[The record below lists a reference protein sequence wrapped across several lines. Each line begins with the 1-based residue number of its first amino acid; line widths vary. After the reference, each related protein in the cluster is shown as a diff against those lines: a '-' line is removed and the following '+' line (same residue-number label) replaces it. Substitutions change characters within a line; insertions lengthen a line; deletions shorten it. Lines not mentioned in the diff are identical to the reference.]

1 MNPAGRQ
8 RRRDGRG
15 AAAVPALALSFLPLA
30 LLLALLPGCDGEDN
44 DWDAFDPSRKL
55 LTVATDSLRL
65 AEGGGGLPLVFS
77 LQMVPDDTV
86 FVELAADGGQAV
98 AEPATLVFA
107 PDDDEWSRPRTAVVT
122 AVDDDLDEGAHVD
135 ALTVLAV
142 SRDADYD
149 GQGGPALV
157 PLVVTD
163 NDRAGVAASASFIE
177 LVEAPPGV
185 LERTYTLVLTSQPMA
200 DVTVAITPS
209 PADPYFHLTPATIV
223 FTPADWSVARTVT
236 LWAELDQDDADDLT
250 VTLSHAAASG
260 DPRYGPSLAIDDVT
274 VHVYD
279 NTLPPIARL
288 RPAGGAAALT
298 LAEAAAGTTADVEIV
313 LDHPSLL
320 PVQLRLATSDGTA
333 TGGLDYQA
341 VAMDVTFAP
350 GDPIVR
356 TVPLRVIDDA
366 LLEDPE
372 SFEVVL
378 TGLANA
384 IIGDDDR
391 LDCTIVD
398 NDLVTLSLTVLPAPE
413 DGGAAQ
419 FVVAIPSPQPLPVN
433 FTFGTAG
440 GTATAGVDY
449 ETVAAAYFIA
459 PGQTQRVIPVVL
471 RADPYHEGDETFT
484 ANLTN
489 VSANAVWAGVPVT
502 ATIVDDDP
510 QAIALD
516 GVSVGEA
523 GGTAVFTL
531 RLQAPY
537 DAPVSL
543 TASTLAGD
551 GLGAPAGHEDATAGS
566 DYTAVTGA
574 AWVIPADAT
583 TATFAVT
590 LQAGTAAE
598 ALHEYFRLRIDTGSR
613 PGFAGLVA
621 TAEIVDDDQPFL
633 AVADVAVPESAS
645 AATFTVRLVNGA
657 GAAVTSTGD
666 VTFRADT
673 VDQTATAGSDYSA
686 VGAVFTIPAGQGSL
700 PVPVALA
707 DDAWDDDS
715 ETFVLHLS
723 APTNAL
729 LDPDEADAFCA
740 ITDDEFP
747 SINLGTT
754 LARANEG
761 STLVFTVS
769 LTTTRQ
775 AATTFTLAMLPG
787 TTQGAGVDYTFT
799 GGGAQV
805 IPPFTPSISFSV
817 PLLDDQLAGEPDEV
831 MRATLANANVAL
843 GVIALDLTVVD
854 APELSIAAAPAVVEG
869 AAATFPVTLDA
880 PSTAPVSFRVQFS
893 SATASIV
900 SDINPAGTGPFT
912 IPAGAVTVNVPVP
925 TIAGDGGDLASE
937 TFTTTLI
944 SPANAT
950 LSGFNAATGTIIDGD
965 PSPLSFAGDAFAV
978 EGADIVFTVQA
989 AWTSEAPIQFSVQFT
1004 NGTAAGSGID
1014 YVSAGTGPFTIPAGQ
1029 PSVTVSVPTVDD
1041 AGPELAAETFTI
1053 RIVSPVNAVAGAAP
1067 QATGSVLDGD
1077 QPVLTIAAGPAVV
1090 EGGTLSFTVSMDR
1103 QTIVPV
1109 TFDVDFLDG
1118 STQGAA
1124 DFTAPAGPWMLA
1136 PGTTSVVITVP
1147 TVPDAVHEN
1156 QEILVARLAAGPVN
1170 AVVGAPSEA
1179 NGVIDD
1185 DDP

>member
-1 MNPAGRQ
+1 MTT
-8 RRRDGRG
+8 RRRQGSWMM
-15 AAAVPALALSFLPLA
+15 AAALVPSFA
-30 LLLALLPGCDGEDN
+30 LLLLLLSGCDGKDN

-65 AEGGGGLPLVFS
+65 AEGGDGRTLTFL
-77 LQMVPDDTV
+77 LLMVPEDTV
-86 FVELAADGGQAV
+86 FVELSADGGQAV

-122 AVDDDLDEGAHVD
+122 AVDDDLDEGAHQD

-157 PLVVTD
+157 PLSVTD
-163 NDRAGVAASASFIE
+163 NDRAGVAVSATFIE

-185 LERTYTLVLTSQPMA
+185 LERTYSLVLTSQPTA
-200 DVTVAITPS
+200 AVTVAITAS
-209 PADPYFHLTPATIV
+209 PADPYFHLAPSVLT
-223 FTPADWSVARTVT
+223 FTPADWSLAQTVT

-250 VTLSHAAASG
+250 VTLSHAASST
-260 DPRYGPSLAIDDVT
+260 DPRYGPSLPIDAVT
-274 VHVYD
+274 AQVYD

-298 LAEAAAGTTADVEIV
+298 LAEAAPGTTADVEIV

-320 PVQLRLATSDGTA
+320 PVRLHLETVAGTA
-333 TGGLDYQA
+333 TGGQDYQA
-341 VAMDVTFAP
+341 VDLDVTFAP

-356 TVPLRVIDDA
+356 TVSLRVIDDA

-372 SFEVVL
+372 HFEVVL
-378 TGLANA
+378 TGLANV

-398 NDLVTLSLTVLPAPE
+398 NDLTTLSLAVVPVAE

-419 FVVAIPSPQPLPVN
+419 FVVTIPAPQPLPVV
-433 FTFGTAG
+433 FTFTTTA
-440 GTATAGVDY
+440 GTATAGVDF
-449 ETVAAAYFIA
+449 EPVGAAYFIA

-489 VSANAVWAGVPVT
+489 VSPNAIWGGVPVT
-502 ATIVDDDP
+502 AVILDDDP
-510 QAIALD
+510 QSIALD
-516 GVSVGEA
+516 GTVVGEA
-523 GGTAVFTL
+523 GGSAVFTL

-537 DAPVSL
+537 EAPVTL
-543 TASTLAGD
+543 TVSTLAGD
-551 GLGAPAGHEDATAGS
+551 GLGAPAGQEDAVPGN
-566 DYTAVTGA
+566 DYTPVTGA
-574 AWVIPADAT
+574 TWVIPVDAT
-583 TATFAVT
+583 TATFAVA

-621 TAEIVDDDQPFL
+621 TADIVDDDQPYL
-633 AVADVAVPESAS
+633 AVDDVIVPESAT
-645 AATFTVRLVNGA
+645 AAVFSVRLVSA
-657 GAAVTSTGD
+657 LGAAVTSSAD

-673 VDQTATAGSDYSA
+673 VDQTATAGSDYTA
-686 VGAVFTIPAGQGSL
+686 VGAVFTIPAGQGSVS
-700 PVPVALA
+700 VPVALS

-723 APTNAL
+723 TPANAL
-729 LDPDEADAFCA
+729 LDPEEADAFCA

-747 SINLGTT
+747 SINLGTA

-775 AATTFTLAMLPG
+775 AATTFTLAVLPG
-787 TTQGAGVDYTFT
+787 TTGGPGVDYTFT
-799 GGGAQV
+799 AGGAQV

-831 MRATLANANVAL
+831 LRATIAGANVAL
-843 GVIALDLTVVD
+843 GVIALDLTIVD

-869 AAATFPVTLDA
+869 APAVFPVTMDA

-893 SATASIV
+893 SATASIIN
-900 SDINPAGTGPFT
+900 DINPAGTGPFT
-912 IPAGAVTVNVPVP
+912 IPAGAVSVNVPVP
-925 TIAGDGGDLASE
+925 TIAGDGGDLAIE

-944 SPANAT
+944 SPVNGT
-950 LSGFNAATGTIIDGD
+950 LSGFNAATGTILDGD
-965 PSPLSFAGDAFAV
+965 PSPLSFAGDAFAI
-978 EGADIVFTVQA
+978 EGDDIVFTVQA
-989 AWTSEAPIQFSVQFT
+989 AWTSGAAITFNVQFT
-1004 NGTAAGSGID
+1004 DGTAAGSGID
-1014 YVSAGTGPFTIPAGQ
+1014 YASAGTGPFTLPARQ
-1029 PSVTVSVPTVDD
+1029 SSVTVSVPTIDD
-1041 AGPELAAETFTI
+1041 TGPELAAETFTI
-1053 RIVSPVNAVAGAAP
+1053 RIVNPVNAVVGAAP
-1067 QATGSVLDGD
+1067 VATGRVQDND
-1077 QPVLTIAAGPAVV
+1077 QPVLTITAGPAAT
-1090 EGGTLSFTVSMDR
+1090 EGGTLSFTVSMSR

-1109 TFDVDFLDG
+1109 TFDVDFLNG
-1118 STQGAA
+1118 STQGAD
-1124 DFTAPAGPWMLA
+1124 DFTAPIGPWTLT
-1136 PGTTSVVITVP
+1136 PGATSVIVDVP
-1147 TVPDAVHEN
+1147 TVQDSDHEN

-1170 AVVGAPSEA
+1170 AVLGTPAEA

>member
-1 MNPAGRQ
+1 MTT
-8 RRRDGRG
+8 RRRHGSWQ
-15 AAAVPALALSFLPLA
+15 AAATLVPTLA
-30 LLLALLPGCDGEDN
+30 LLLALLPGCDGQDN
-44 DWDAFDPSRKL
+44 DWDAYDPTRKL

-65 AEGGGGLPLVFS
+65 AEGGEGRALVFS

-122 AVDDDLDEGAHVD
+122 AVDDDLDEGAHKD

-149 GQGGPALV
+149 GQGGPGLV
-157 PLVVTD
+157 PLAVTD
-163 NDRAGVAASASFIE
+163 NDRAGVAVSATFIE

-185 LERTYTLVLTSQPMA
+185 LERAYELVLTSQPTA
-200 DVTVAITPS
+200 AVTVVVTAT
-209 PADPYFHLTPATIV
+209 PADPYFHLTPSTLT
-223 FTPADWSVARTVT
+223 FTPADWSVAQSVT

-260 DPRYGPSLAIDDVT
+260 DPRYGPSLAIADVT
-274 VHVYD
+274 VQVYD

-288 RPAGGAAALT
+288 RPAGGGAALD
-298 LAEAAAGTTADVEIV
+298 LDEAVPGTTADVEIV

-320 PVQLRLATSDGTA
+320 PVRLHLATVDGTA
-333 TGGLDYQA
+333 IGGQDYQA
-341 VAMDVTFAP
+341 VDLDVTFAP
-350 GDPIVR
+350 GDPIVQ

-372 SFEVVL
+372 HFEVVL
-378 TGLANA
+378 TGLANV

-391 LDCTIVD
+391 LGCTIAD
-398 NDLVTLSLTVLPAPE
+398 NDLTTLTLTVLPAAE
-413 DGGAAQ
+413 DGGSAQ
-419 FVVAIPSPQPLPVN
+419 FVVTIPSPQPLPVD
-433 FTFGTAG
+433 FTFTTAA
-440 GTATAGVDY
+440 GTATSGVDF
-449 ETVAAAYFIA
+449 EPVAAAYFIA

-471 RADPYHEGDETFT
+471 RADPYHEGDESFT

-489 VSANAVWAGVPVT
+489 VSTNAVWGGVPVV

-516 GVSVGEA
+516 GVTVGEA
-523 GGTAVFTL
+523 GGAAVFTL

-543 TASTLAGD
+543 TVSTLAGD
-551 GLGAPAGHEDATAGS
+551 GLGAVAGQEDAAAGS

-574 AWVIPADAT
+574 AWVIPVAAT
-583 TATFAVT
+583 TATFSVT

-598 ALHEYFRLRIDTGSR
+598 AISEFFRLRIDAGSR

-621 TAEIVDDDQPFL
+621 TAEVIDDDQPYL
-633 AVADVAVPESAS
+633 AVADVAVPESA
-645 AATFTVRLVNGA
+645 AVATFTVRLVNA
-657 GAAVTSTGD
+657 LGAAVTSTGD

-673 VDQTATAGSDYSA
+673 VDQTATAGSDYTA
-686 VGAVFTIPAGQGSL
+686 VGAVFTVPAGQGSL
-700 PVPVALA
+700 AVPVTLA

-723 APTNAL
+723 APANAL
-729 LDPDEADAFCA
+729 LDPEEADAFCA

-747 SINLGTT
+747 SINLGTA

-775 AATTFTLAMLPG
+775 AATTFTLAVLPG
-787 TTQGAGVDYTFT
+787 TTGGSGVDYTFT
-799 GGGAQV
+799 AGGAQV

-831 MRATLANANVAL
+831 LRATIANANVAL

-869 AAATFPVTLDA
+869 APAVFPVTMDA

-912 IPAGAVTVNVPVP
+912 IPAGTVSVNVPVP

-950 LSGFNAATGTIIDGD
+950 LSGFNAASGTILDGD
-965 PSPLSFAGDAFAV
+965 PSPLSFSDDAFAI
-978 EGADIVFTVQA
+978 EGDAIVFTVQT
-989 AWTSEAPIQFSVQFT
+989 AWTSEAAITFSVQFT
-1004 NGTAAGSGID
+1004 DGTAAGSGID

-1041 AGPELAAETFTI
+1041 AGPELAAEAFTI
-1053 RIVSPVNAVAGAAP
+1053 RVVNPTNAVIGAAP
-1067 QATGSVLDGD
+1067 TATGRVLDND
-1077 QPVLTIAAGPAVV
+1077 QPVLTITAGPAVL

-1109 TFDVDFLDG
+1109 TFDVAFLNG
-1118 STQGAA
+1118 STQGAV
-1124 DFTAPAGPWMLA
+1124 DFTTPAGPWTLV
-1136 PGTTSVVITVP
+1136 PGTTSIVIDVP
-1147 TVPDAVHEN
+1147 TVQDTEHEN
-1156 QEILVARLAAGPVN
+1156 QEIFVARLAADPVN
-1170 AVVGAPSEA
+1170 AVVGAPPEA